1 MRSLLVVHNHPTAA
15 ERLESVVSKQ
25 QLPESV
31 MRAAGYTVATARG
44 EEQARQRIA
53 EADALILD
61 LPIPEIEAWSRS
73 VLEWKVVPIL
83 WWCSEAT
90 ATLSVEACE
99 DGVMADGVL
108 SASML
113 PTEIHWTL
121 QFGAKQCFERQQWH
135 LERRQLLAKIEE
147 RKWIDMAK
155 GILCEVK
162 NITETEAYDILR
174 KQAMNE
180 RKRLVDVAASI
191 VNVYNL
197 LQEQKQGRTKR

>member
-1 MRSLLVVHNHPTAA
+1 MRSLVVIHNHATDTDRHASAA
-15 ERLESVVSKQ
+15 SKQ
-25 QLPESV
+25 LLPESV
-31 MRAAGYTVATARG
+31 MRACGYEVATASG
-44 EEQARQRIA
+44 EEQARTRIA

-61 LPIPEIEAWSRS
+61 LPVPEIQIWSRR
-73 VLEWKVVPIL
+73 VLDWKIVPIL
-83 WWCSEAT
+83 WWCSDAT

-108 SASML
+108 SASMQ

-121 QFGAKQCFERQQWH
+121 QFGAKQCFERQQWQ
-135 LERRQLLAKIEE
+135 LERKQLLAKLEE

-155 GILCEVK
+155 GILCEIK
-162 NITETEAYDILR
+162 HISEAEAYDILR

-191 VNVYNL
+191 VNVYHL
-197 LQEQKQGRTKR
+197 LQEQKQGRKKR

>member
-1 MRSLLVVHNHPTAA
+1 MRSLLVIHNRPNAA
-15 ERLESVVSKQ
+15 ERFESPAARQ

-31 MRAAGYTVATARG
+31 MRACGYLVATARG
-44 EEQARQRIA
+44 EAQARQKIA

-61 LPIPEIEAWSRS
+61 LPVPEIAAWSRN
-73 VLEWKVVPIL
+73 VLDWKVVPIL

-108 SASML
+108 SASMH
-113 PTEIHWTL
+113 PPEIHWTL

-147 RKWIDMAK
+147 RRWIDMAK

-180 RKRLVDVAASI
+180 RKRLVDVATSI
-191 VNVYNL
+191 VTVYNL
-197 LQEQKQGRTKR
+197 LQEQKQGGSKR